1 MGRIKL
7 VVFDLDGTLA
17 DTLPDIAGALE
28 KVTAKYGAY
37 GDLQQ
42 LVRKS
47 IGNGAKKLVERVF
60 DALGISKE
68 NLEADLAEYRAL
80 YAKDSCI
87 DTVLYPNTLKVLEEL
102 KRRGIAMTVA
112 TMKPRESTKEVL
124 EKLGIA
130 DYFSLVLSADDMQAP
145 KPDPWSVY
153 TCAEHAGVSPDQT
166 LMIGDSMTD
175 VGAGKASGAV
185 SVAVL
190 GGYSNREKML
200 ESGADY
206 LVEEIGALLPI
217 LDELDER

>member
-28 KVTAKYGAY
+28 KVTAKYGEY

-68 NLEADLAEYRAL
+68 HLEEDLAEYRAL

-102 KRRGIAMTVA
+102 KKRGIAMAVA

-124 EKLGIA
+124 EKMGIA

-153 TCAEHAGVSPDQT
+153 TCAKHVGISPEQA

-190 GGYSNREKML
+190 GGYSDREKML
-200 ESGADY
+200 KSGADY

>member
-28 KVTAKYGAY
+28 KVTAKYGEY

-68 NLEADLAEYRAL
+68 HLEEDLAEYRAL

-102 KRRGIAMTVA
+102 KKRGIAMAVA

-124 EKLGIA
+124 EKMGIA

-153 TCAEHAGVSPDQT
+153 TCAKHVGVSPEQA

-190 GGYSNREKML
+190 GGYSDREKML
-200 ESGADY
+200 KSGTDY

>member
-68 NLEADLAEYRAL
+68 NLEADLAEYQAL

-112 TMKPRESTKEVL
+112 TMKPRVATAMTA
-124 EKLGIA
+124 EK
-130 DYFSLVLSADDMQAP
+130 P
-145 KPDPWSVY
+145 
-153 TCAEHAGVSPDQT
+153 
-166 LMIGDSMTD
+166 
-175 VGAGKASGAV
+175 KASW
-185 SVAVL
+185 
-190 GGYSNREKML
+190 
-200 ESGADY
+200 
-206 LVEEIGALLPI
+206 
-217 LDELDER
+217 

>member
-28 KVTAKYGAY
+28 KVTAKYGEY

-47 IGNGAKKLVERVF
+47 IGTGAKKLVERVF

-68 NLEADLAEYRAL
+68 HLEEDLAEYRAL

-102 KRRGIAMTVA
+102 KKRGIAMAVA

-124 EKLGIA
+124 EKMGIA

-153 TCAEHAGVSPDQT
+153 TCAKHVGVSPEQA

-190 GGYSNREKML
+190 GGYSDREKML
-200 ESGADY
+200 KSGADY

>member
-112 TMKPRESTKEVL
+112 TMKPRE
-124 EKLGIA
+124 
-130 DYFSLVLSADDMQAP
+130 
-145 KPDPWSVY
+145 
-153 TCAEHAGVSPDQT
+153 
-166 LMIGDSMTD
+166 
-175 VGAGKASGAV
+175 
-185 SVAVL
+185 
-190 GGYSNREKML
+190 
-200 ESGADY
+200 
-206 LVEEIGALLPI
+206 
-217 LDELDER
+217 

>member
-28 KVTAKYGAY
+28 KVTAKYGEY

-68 NLEADLAEYRAL
+68 HLEEDLAEYRAL

-102 KRRGIAMTVA
+102 KKRGIAMAVA

-124 EKLGIA
+124 EKMGIA

-153 TCAEHAGVSPDQT
+153 TCAKHEGVSPEQA

-190 GGYSNREKML
+190 GGYSDREKML
-200 ESGADY
+200 KSGADY

>member
-28 KVTAKYGAY
+28 KVTAKYGEY

-68 NLEADLAEYRAL
+68 HLEEDLAEYRAL

-102 KRRGIAMTVA
+102 KKRGIAMAVA

-124 EKLGIA
+124 EKMGIA

-153 TCAEHAGVSPDQT
+153 TCAKHVGVSPEQA

-190 GGYSNREKML
+190 GGYSDREKML
-200 ESGADY
+200 KSDADY

>member
-28 KVTAKYGAY
+28 KVTAKYGEY

-68 NLEADLAEYRAL
+68 HLEEDLAEYRAL

-102 KRRGIAMTVA
+102 KKRGIAMAVA

-124 EKLGIA
+124 EKMGIA

-153 TCAEHAGVSPDQT
+153 TCAKHVGVSSEQA

-190 GGYSNREKML
+190 GGYSDREKML
-200 ESGADY
+200 KSGADY